1 MKISKT
7 SWIVLLVGIFLIMS
21 ASIGWIYYQQ
31 LQQAKGIESEIAAAR
46 QALAV
51 ITFDNLNEQKA
62 AINDEIENTNKAIS
76 DIQQDL
82 YSEIY
87 SINITELI
95 LSEAQGQDIAVKEM
109 SSSGQTAALLGGI
122 PFNSI
127 KIDIS
132 LEGALIDI
140 KTFVE
145 RLNERFPN
153 SVTEYVQMD
162 RLDVET
168 ESEEDPESTPT
179 PIPEIETGAMDL
191 MKGKISLTI
200 YSYEGD

>member
-31 LQQAKGIESEIAAAR
+31 LQQEKGIESEIAAAR

-95 LSEAQGQDIAVKEM
+95 LSEAQGQDI
-109 SSSGQTAALLGGI
+109 Q
-122 PFNSI
+122 
-127 KIDIS
+127 
-132 LEGALIDI
+132 
-140 KTFVE
+140 
-145 RLNERFPN
+145 
-153 SVTEYVQMD
+153 
-162 RLDVET
+162 
-168 ESEEDPESTPT
+168 
-179 PIPEIETGAMDL
+179 
-191 MKGKISLTI
+191 
-200 YSYEGD
+200 

>member
-31 LQQAKGIESEIAAAR
+31 LQQEKGIESEIAAAR